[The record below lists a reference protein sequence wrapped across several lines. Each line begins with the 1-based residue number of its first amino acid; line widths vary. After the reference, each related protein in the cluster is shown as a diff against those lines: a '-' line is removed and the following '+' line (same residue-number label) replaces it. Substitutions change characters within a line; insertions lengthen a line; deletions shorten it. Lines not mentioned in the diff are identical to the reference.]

1 MHLVMWFTSK
11 LPSEE
16 QGDGPD
22 DPCGALPTRSTLLF
36 SMIQRKLEAI
46 FVRLNAGSGTSKQF
60 YFKLCNIP
68 I

>member
-1 MHLVMWFTSK
+1 MKYFFIFSDSK
-11 LPSEE
+11 
-16 QGDGPD
+16 
-22 DPCGALPTRSTLLF
+22 
-36 SMIQRKLEAI
+36 RKLEAI